1 MNLNRGGS
9 FESKKSAF
17 QNCLKR
23 PRTTCRSRYPVK
35 WNVAMRVPPG
45 ILVVV
50 LLGIASFSFADP
62 NVCASCGHY
71 IGETVYLIMD
81 RVEGEKKGVCE
92 TCAYLKRRCSLCGLP
107 VKENYTALLDG
118 RYLCARDAKTA
129 VQDVEEA
136 KRIWAD
142 ASLEMDRLFSR
153 SMTLPGTN
161 IVFAV
166 VDQVHMDQILQSPGF
181 ERQCPFLVG
190 CTRSRLLGD
199 GRWKH
204 SIDVLSALPKA
215 EMSAIG
221 AHERTHAWLAEN
233 IAPERELDRDTIEGF
248 CELVAYKLMEHLGET
263 REMASIKRNAYSR
276 GQIDLFVEAEST
288 YGMYI
293 VLQWLKHGVD
303 GRLFDD
309 LDRIRKVAEPRRSAV
324 EIQPLPTTIAPTP
337 VPDTLTLIGISGAG
351 NRRLALIN
359 DRAFGANES
368 GKVRV
373 GKSNVVI
380 HCLEI
385 RVGSVIIK
393 ADGSQENQE
402 LFLKVK

>member
-1 MNLNRGGS
+1 MKLD
-9 FESKKSAF
+9 
-17 QNCLKR
+17 
-23 PRTTCRSRYPVK
+23 
-35 WNVAMRVPPG
+35 VAIKFWLS
-45 ILVVV
+45 ILVSV
-50 LLGIASFSFADP
+50 LSATASRCLADP

-118 RYLCARDAKTA
+118 RYLCARDTKTA

-142 ASLEMDRLFSR
+142 ASREMDRLFSR
-153 SMTLPGTN
+153 FMTLPTTN

-181 ERQCPFLVG
+181 ERQCPFILG

-204 SIDVLSALPKA
+204 LIDVLSALPKA
-215 EMSAIG
+215 ELSAIS
-221 AHERTHAWLAEN
+221 AHERAHAWLAEN
-233 IAPERELDRDTIEGF
+233 IAPTRELERDTMEGF
-248 CELVAYKLMEHLGET
+248 CELVAYRLMENLGEKN
-263 REMASIKRNAYSR
+263 EMSSIKRNAYSR
-276 GQIDLFVEAEST
+276 GQIDLFVEAEAS
-288 YGMYI
+288 YGMYV
-293 VLQWLKHGVD
+293 VLQWLKYGVD
-303 GRLFDD
+303 GRLLDD
-309 LDRIRKVAEPRRSAV
+309 LDRIRKIAEPRPAAA

-337 VPDTLTLIGISGAG
+337 VPDTLTLIGISGTG
-351 NRRLALIN
+351 SRRLALIN
-359 DRAFGANES
+359 DRAFGADES

-373 GKSNVVI
+373 GKTNVVI
-380 HCLEI
+380 RCLEI
-385 RVGSVIIK
+385 RDRSVVIEV
-393 ADGSQENQE
+393 DGSHEKQE
-402 LFLKVK
+402 LSFKLK